1 MDSEGLT
8 VKVLSSFEASQILL
22 VEWENSLFERLGYP
36 VIPSVSR
43 HLNYLSFTLVSNN
56 RLLGSSLS
64 GSGRAAT
71 KGT

>member
-1 MDSEGLT
+1 MDLEGLI
-8 VKVLSSFEASQILL
+8 VNVLLSFEASEILL
-22 VEWENSLFERLGYP
+22 VEWENSLFKRLGYP

-43 HLNYLSFTLVSNN
+43 RLNHLSSTLVSNN
-56 RLLGSSLS
+56 QSLGSNLS